1 MSVLWS
7 SKNPIYVLLKGSSQ
21 KYWDPCCQNDSFKCL
36 LTSKCIP
43 RIPRDRS
50 TFDCQSRK
58 WVSGNTV
65 VWTRTS
71 SHPVVESFWER
82 RKPKELKMLM
92 VQLFICTQLTLLNAQ
107 VAEQIH
113 FFLVAKK
120 YTLCGDVTFER
131 DNWYFCD
138 NIYFLFA
145 QKYFCV
151 TRSFLWLKWF
161 LYG

>member
-7 SKNPIYVLLKGSSQ
+7 SKNPIYVLLKSSSQ

-50 TFDCQSRK
+50 TFDYQSRK

-71 SHPVVESFWER
+71 SHPVVGLFWER
-82 RKPKELKMLM
+82 RKRKELKMFI

-120 YTLCGDVTFER
+120 YTLCGDVTFVR

-138 NIYFLFA
+138 KIYFLFA
-145 QKYFCV
+145 QQDVFCDWNDFYH
-151 TRSFLWLKWF
+151 TW
-161 LYG
+161 